1 MEAVA
6 LSLELTRL
14 ASSAFRYV
22 FLAWE
27 VISFRPVRYHY
38 SDLKKRFGG
47 FQALLLIA
55 IFPDARQIV
64 HRIERHVLD
73 TEEEEALVLRKST
86 SEDCTMLAVAV
97 RFMRIFPPALSA
109 FADRLVGSH
118 CGSSRYYGFGS

>member
-1 MEAVA
+1 MEAVG
-6 LSLELTRL
+6 LVLEVTRL
-14 ASSAFRYV
+14 ASSAFRLV

-47 FQALLLIA
+47 IQALVLLA

-73 TEEEEALVLRKST
+73 TEEEEALVLRKSA

-97 RFMRIFPPALSA
+97 RFMRIFSSAHSA
-109 FADRLVGSH
+109 FAERLIGGH
-118 CGSSRYYGFGS
+118 CGPSRYYGPGS